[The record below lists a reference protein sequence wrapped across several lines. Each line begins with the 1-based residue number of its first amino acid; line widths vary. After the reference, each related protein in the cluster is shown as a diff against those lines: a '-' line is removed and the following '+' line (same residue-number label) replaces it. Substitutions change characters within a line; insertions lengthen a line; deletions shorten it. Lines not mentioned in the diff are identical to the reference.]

1 LSGESEKFALAVR
14 MKDLALVVW
23 VTHLHWWYAWKICIG
38 GVDERSALVVRMKDL
53 QWLCG

>member
-1 LSGESEKFALAVR
+1 VDERFT
-14 MKDLALVVW
+14 LVVW
-23 VTHLHWWYAWKICIG
+23 NDHWWYAWKICIG